1 MGTRTAIRK
10 PVKVLIIVAAVAAG
24 MAALWWTGQ
33 PDQAGARGGAGAAF
47 SFLPVPRW
55 GFGTDDSVQEAR
67 ALRARRVGGPGMR
80 LHDRRRRLGFI
91 EVRERR
97 WVPLVPR

>member
-67 ALRARRVGGPGMR
+67 VLRARAGESRMR

-97 WVPLVPR
+97 WAPLVPR